1 MATLKGKPMPFVN
14 IKVTPDGLTPE
25 KKAALIAGVTELL
38 RVELNKNPE
47 TTVVIID
54 EVETDNWGIGGK
66 TVTQRR
72 AGG

>member
-1 MATLKGKPMPFVN
+1 MIHGNGVNMPFVN
-14 IKVTPDGLTPE
+14 IKVTPDGLTAE

-38 RVELNKNPE
+38 RVELNKNPD